1 VLNFRHAKAPR
12 SATRSERDAA
22 SLARLMLAHAAKR
35 RTKATGTRT
44 ADLPS
49 AIVRAQA
56 ELEEARTNFVSAR
69 LALLKAI
76 KRGQVASF
84 EQAVEQ
90 VSTETLVDPGT
101 VQQALWA
108 LVHERA
114 VQLGDHFD
122 VSAVVH

>member
-1 VLNFRHAKAPR
+1 
-12 SATRSERDAA
+12 
-22 SLARLMLAHAAKR
+22 MLAHAAKR